1 MALMDMA
8 YRYTTSILQDALL
21 YNDITSNNTSASANP
36 SITLSD
42 LRMAIAS
49 RVNHQFVTAPPK
61 EFMLDI
67 AQERNKIALPVVKR
81 DWGVRLPPEQ
91 YCLTGVNW
99 ELLAEDEVEDEELE
113 EDEDEDEDDNTNG
126 LFDEENDKDDIKM
139 ENDGVKAD
147 DVEEEEEG
155 DGMMID

>member
-1 MALMDMA
+1 MDMA

-21 YNDITSNNTSASANP
+21 YNDITSNNTSASSNP

-99 ELLAEDEVEDEELE
+99 ELLAEDEVEDEDDEF
-113 EDEDEDEDDNTNG
+113 EDIFGEN
-126 LFDEENDKDDIKM
+126 DEEEEREGEGDEKM
-139 ENDGVKAD
+139 ETDEVKVD
-147 DVEEEEEG
+147 EEEEEERRQAEEMG
-155 DGMMID
+155 DIVMGGE